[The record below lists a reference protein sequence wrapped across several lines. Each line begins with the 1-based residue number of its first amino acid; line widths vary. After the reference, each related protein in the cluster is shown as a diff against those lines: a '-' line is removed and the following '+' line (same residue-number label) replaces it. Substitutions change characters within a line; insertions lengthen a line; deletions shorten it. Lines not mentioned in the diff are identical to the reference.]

1 MVDAVDQTARDGV
14 ARALAM
20 IEAHERVCEERAK
33 ESNTWRNM
41 LSDKLD
47 NYFSGVDARL
57 ANLTGQVSKIY
68 GQMWAVA
75 GAVITI
81 LLAAIAYLIQNHG
94 L

>member
-14 ARALAM
+14 AKVLGM

-33 ESNTWRNM
+33 ANDTWRIM

-47 NYFSGVDARL
+47 KYFLTVDARL
-57 ANLTGQVSKIY
+57 IDLTGQVTKIY
-68 GQMWAVA
+68 AHMWVVA
-75 GAVITI
+75 GAVITV
-81 LLAAIAYLIQNHG
+81 LLATIAYLIKNHG